1 MRFDWLPRMPR
12 EPPPPGPR
20 PPLRRGG
27 GDLNRAS
34 AGLTHRAGSLPL
46 RLFAGEGLGM
56 GGAGP
61 STGPLPAHTSI
72 PKCTPSPTLFVG
84 EGGTRVSAAG

>member
-1 MRFDWLPRMPR
+1 M
-12 EPPPPGPR
+12 PR
-20 PPLRRGG
+20 PPPSPGLSPIKPHGGEENSIALR
-27 GDLNRAS
+27 LAS
-34 AGLTHRAGSLPL
+34 RTSTGSLPP

-61 STGPLPAHTSI
+61 STGLVCPRLDSGVY
-72 PKCTPSPTLFVG
+72 PSPTLFVG